1 MKKGMKLMGLAAAV
15 ALVVALVQ
23 PGRITAAQSERTMR
37 LWYDEP
43 ASKTAPSGSNLNGI
57 WQSGTLPIGNGKLGA
72 NVYGEVK
79 SDQLTLNEE
88 TFWSGGNYSDG
99 HKGGNIGSSDEN
111 WEAMANNLLNGSTI
125 DTKDIQGDGS
135 GNMGYLNGYQPLAN
149 LYFSY
154 DTEDQVPG
162 DYVRELNLETA
173 LAKVSF
179 GDNTRTY
186 FVSHPDNVLAARLE
200 GKNLG
205 VGLSLKLS
213 QLSDVTL
220 ATVSG
225 ETGYI
230 VCDGTLTDNGLH
242 YSIHMA
248 VQTDGALTSNGA
260 SLTVSGASRVT
271 VLLAAAT
278 DYSKDFYNADK
289 TQDYYYRTGESAS
302 ELSARVRGVLDAALA
317 KGYDRILADHLADYK
332 ALYDRVSVDL
342 GGSSSGKTTDAL
354 VKGYSS
360 ASESEKRYLETLEY
374 QFGRYL
380 LIAASREDSQLPTNL
395 QGIWND
401 NKTANWYSDIHTN
414 INLQMNYWLAGPSNL
429 VQCLKP
435 LNEYMEAM
443 YEPGNRTVQAY
454 TSATS
459 GMMMHTQNNPFGYTA
474 PGWDYSWGWSPSAS
488 TWLLQNCFDY
498 YEYTG
503 DTDYLRNHLYPL
515 MEKQVQMYE
524 QLLKEKNGKLVFPL
538 SISPEIG
545 GLTYGNTYEQSLI
558 WQLYTDTIEA
568 AKALG
573 KDTAALEAT
582 RAKLYTDFIGT
593 TGLRTGNRNGVARGS
608 SYIKEWYGESDY
620 VNSNNSSDTKHR
632 HISQL
637 LGSFPGTMLG
647 QISGDYETDRTA
659 AVNTLKLRG
668 ENLVS
673 GWSLAQRACTWATL
687 GDGANAYTYLSTVL
701 TSGVMENLWGYHAL
715 SGSKYGGQDRGFQI
729 DANYGY
735 SAAFGLMLL
744 QSGSGYIDPLPAL
757 PDSWSEGSF
766 SGLMAEGNFAVS
778 AAWSGGKATGLTI
791 TSNNGGECAVKVDWD
806 QVNVTCEGKTQRL
819 TPKDGIL
826 TFQTEAGK
834 TYVLAEGTAPEL
846 NLKAVRNPDGTVS
859 LTWDAQPGVTYTV
872 SRKER

>member
-1 MKKGMKLMGLAAAV
+1 MPAAA
-15 ALVVALVQ
+15 
-23 PGRITAAQSERTMR
+23 AQEEKAMR

-43 ASKTAPSGSNLNGI
+43 ASQTAPSGSNLNGV

-72 NVYGEVK
+72 NVYGEVR

-88 TFWSGGNYSDG
+88 TFWSGGDYSDG
-99 HKGGNIGSSDEN
+99 YKGGNIGSSDAN
-111 WEAMANNLLNGSTI
+111 WDAMANNLLNGSTI
-125 DTKDIQGDGS
+125 NTKDIQGDAS
-135 GNMGYLNGYQPLAN
+135 GNKGYVNGYQPLAN
-149 LYFSY
+149 LYFTYSSIT
-154 DTEDQVPG
+154 DTATPG
-162 DYVRELNLETA
+162 DYVRELDLETA

-179 GDNTRTY
+179 GGNTRTY

-200 GKNLG
+200 GENQT
-205 VGLSLKLS
+205 VDLSLKLS
-213 QLSDVTL
+213 QLEDVTL

-225 ETGYI
+225 GTGYI
-230 VCDGTLTDNGLH
+230 ICDGTLADNGLH
-242 YSIHMA
+242 YSIQTA
-248 VQTDGALTSNGA
+248 VQTDGTLTSNGA
-260 SLTVSGASRVT
+260 SLTVSGASWVT

-289 TQDYYYRTGESAS
+289 TQDYYYRTGESQEA
-302 ELSARVRGVLDAALA
+302 LSARVRGVLDAAVA
-317 KGYDRILADHLADYK
+317 KGYDAILADHLADYQ
-332 ALYDRVSVDL
+332 ALYKTVSVDL
-342 GGSSSGKTTDAL
+342 GGSSGGKTTDEL
-354 VKGYSS
+354 VKHYSG
-360 ASESEKRYLETLEY
+360 ASDSEKRYLETLEY
-374 QFGRYL
+374 QYGRYL

-429 VQCLKP
+429 IQCLKP
-435 LNEYMEAM
+435 LSEYMEAM

-454 TSATS
+454 TSATE

-498 YEYTG
+498 YEFTG
-503 DTDYLRNHLYPL
+503 DTAYLRDHLYPL

-568 AKALG
+568 AKVLG
-573 KDTAALEAT
+573 KDTTALEAT
-582 RAKLYTDFIGT
+582 RAKLYTGFIGT
-593 TGLRTGNRNGVARGS
+593 TGSATGSRNGVAQGS
-608 SYIKEWYGESDY
+608 SYMKEWYDESDY
-620 VNSNNSSDTKHR
+620 KNSHNKTGVFTYELDHR
-632 HISQL
+632 HISQM
-637 LGSFPGTMLG
+637 LGIFPGTMLG
-647 QISGDYETDRTA
+647 HISGDYETDRTA

-668 ENLVS
+668 LNTVS

-715 SGSKYGGQDRGFQI
+715 SGSGYGGQDRGFQI

-735 SAAFGLMLL
+735 SAAFGQMLL
-744 QSGSGYIDPLPAL
+744 QSQNGYIQVLPAL
-757 PDSWSEGSF
+757 PSQWSAGRF
-766 SGLMAEGNFAVS
+766 SGMMAEGNFEVA
-778 AAWSGGKATGLTI
+778 AAWQGGKTTNLSI
-791 TSNNGGECAVKVDWD
+791 TSHNGGQCAVKVDWD
-806 QVNVTCEGKTQRL
+806 RVSVTCEGQTQLL
-819 TPKDGIL
+819 TPEDGVV
-826 TFQTEAGK
+826 TFQTEVGK
-834 TYVLAEGTAPEL
+834 TYVLTEGAQPEL
-846 NLKAVRNPDGTVS
+846 NLKAVRNEDGTVS
-859 LTWDAQPGVTYTV
+859 LTWDAQDGVSYTV
-872 SRKER
+872 YRRKR